1 MKWQI
6 GLVCALSVFGLAMA
20 QSQVSPGVSSS
31 ENFQLGLKYEREGE
45 FPLAFLAYKRSGD
58 SGNADGYLKIA
69 KMYEE
74 GQLGSGGD
82 SEATGEQAVPWYQK
96 AASSGNP
103 EAQKWLASH
112 SKLVQELALSTA
124 AASTAASTASAT
136 ALASVSSK
144 TPVVV
149 DWHPAVNEDSKNAT
163 WDQTATFL
171 HNTLEVYSSSGAFG
185 DLGSCRGDFETD
197 GMSFVVQFAEVDPL
211 SVGVNVSN
219 AAVSFSGSNNGTYR
233 TCTGGSCPDTTSL
246 KRPTVIKMADAETS
260 KRVARAFLHAALLCG
275 GTKAVSPF

>member
-1 MKWQI
+1 MESRSLMKIWHIGLRALSCMQHCFAVGRRLSVHFETNRECLRGVETMKWQI

-124 AASTAASTASAT
+124 AAESTAQSTAQAI
-136 ALASVSSK
+136 A
-144 TPVVV
+144 
-149 DWHPAVNEDSKNAT
+149 
-163 WDQTATFL
+163 Q
-171 HNTLEVYSSSGAFG
+171 
-185 DLGSCRGDFETD
+185 
-197 GMSFVVQFAEVDPL
+197 
-211 SVGVNVSN
+211 
-219 AAVSFSGSNNGTYR
+219 
-233 TCTGGSCPDTTSL
+233 
-246 KRPTVIKMADAETS
+246 
-260 KRVARAFLHAALLCG
+260 
-275 GTKAVSPF
+275 